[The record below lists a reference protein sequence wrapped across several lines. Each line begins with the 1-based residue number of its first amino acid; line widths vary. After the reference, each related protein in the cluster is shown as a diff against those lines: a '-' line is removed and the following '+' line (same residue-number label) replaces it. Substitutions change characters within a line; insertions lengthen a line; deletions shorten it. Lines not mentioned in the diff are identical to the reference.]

1 MNVVYMII
9 IISIIITVFMII
21 MFLYNIYNTIF
32 ETPLTNNEGLTIDNT
47 VKQPLLQSLN
57 AIKGGLRS
65 IYIKILLFYLIF
77 YILYLIIITIIPP
90 TGPATIFIPIRE
102 LLLKIPPFEDLINFG
117 VFRLLDK
124 LFSVFGIDGWINKII
139 TANNALITFS
149 SENIRVILYYLLPNY
164 KNDIDEYIDKVQKE
178 EKEGTQEGTREEK
191 EREKEET
198 KEETKE
204 EKEEKEI
211 KKDTKMKIEEEV
223 EVCVANRLKLITPDM
238 TATER
243 VKNIYDNSM
252 AKVYCQ
258 SRSIGKYI
266 RSNI

>member
-178 EKEGTQEGTREEK
+178 EKEGTGEGTEEGT
-191 EREKEET
+191 E
-198 KEETKE
+198 EETKE